1 MTTTAVPPTTT
12 LVSRQALFDLKLLLR
27 NGEQFVLTIAIPI
40 FLLVGLSR
48 TSLVSLGD
56 EQANRIDVVVP
67 GIITLAILSTA
78 FTALA
83 ISTGFDRRSGVLKFL
98 GATPLQRS
106 GLVASKALTTVL
118 VVTLQLLILLPL
130 ALLLG
135 WSPTGAPL
143 AAILLAVLGIVAF
156 ASWAVALAGLLRAE
170 ATLAAANAIF
180 VVLLM
185 GGGVVIPL
193 SVFPAPL
200 ATIAG
205 LLPSGA
211 LGEGLRQVLADGQ
224 PLPWAAVAVLAAW
237 AVSGLAVASKTFKWE

>member
-1 MTTTAVPPTTT
+1 MTAPAVPATTT

-27 NGEQFVLTIAIPI
+27 NGEQFILTIAIPI

-48 TSLVSLGD
+48 TSLVTLGD
-56 EQANRIDVVVP
+56 SGARRIDVVVP

-106 GLVASKALTTVL
+106 GLVGSKALTTVM
-118 VVTLQLLILLPL
+118 VVALQLLILLPL
-130 ALLLG
+130 AFVLG
-135 WSPTGAPL
+135 WTPSGSPL
-143 AAILLAVLGIVAF
+143 AALLLIILGIVAF

-193 SVFPAPL
+193 SVFPAPI
-200 ATIAG
+200 ATIAA

-211 LGEGLRQVLADGQ
+211 LGEGLRQVLTEGQ
-224 PLPWAAVAVLAAW
+224 SLPWAAVAVLTVW
-237 AVSGLAVASKTFKWE
+237 ALGGLALASRTFKWE